1 MAGNLL
7 SMTTRRTYAG
17 RYSAARVITGIGAL
31 FAAIEVLYVLLV
43 LLDANPGNAFYRFIQ
58 SIAVPLSLFFQG
70 LFTVSNHVWEILLT
84 YGLAAV
90 FWLVV
95 AGIIARFVAH

>member
-1 MAGNLL
+1 
-7 SMTTRRTYAG
+7 MTTRRTYAG
-17 RYSAARVITGIGAL
+17 RYGAARVITGLGAL
-31 FAAIEVLYVLLV
+31 FAAVEVIFILLV
-43 LLDANPGNAFYRFIQ
+43 LLGANPANAFYRFIQ
-58 SIAVPLSLFFQG
+58 SIAVPLSLFFNG
-70 LFTVSNHVWEILLT
+70 LFTVHNHVWDVLLT

>member
-1 MAGNLL
+1 MA
-7 SMTTRRTYAG
+7 TRTHTG

-31 FAAIEVLYVLLV
+31 FAVIEVLFILLV
-43 LLDANPGNAFYRFIQ
+43 LLGANAGNAFYKFVH
-58 SIAVPLSLFFQG
+58 SIAVPLALFFPG
-70 LFTVSNHVWEILLT
+70 LFTVHNGDWNVILT

-95 AGIIARFVAH
+95 TGIIARFLAR

>member
-1 MAGNLL
+1 
-7 SMTTRRTYAG
+7 MTTRRAYTA

-31 FAAIEVLYVLLV
+31 FALIEVVYILLN
-43 LLDANPGNAFYRFIQ
+43 LFGANPVNAFYRFIQ
-58 SIAVPLSLFFQG
+58 SIANPLALFFPG
-70 LFTVSNHVWEILLT
+70 LFTVQNHDWNVILT

-95 AGIIARFVAH
+95 TGIIARFVR

>member
-1 MAGNLL
+1 
-7 SMTTRRTYAG
+7 MTTRRTYAG

-31 FAAIEVLYVLLV
+31 FALIEVVFILLF
-43 LLDANPGNAFYRFIQ
+43 LFGANPANAFYKFVK
-58 SIAVPLSLFFQG
+58 SIAVPLALFFPG
-70 LFTVSNHVWEILLT
+70 LFNVHNADWQVILT

-95 AGIIARFVAH
+95 TGIVARFVSH